1 MAVVQKTNTS
11 FSNPDGSKSSVVV
24 TFAAILND
32 AIVVNVGVRSG
43 FATVSTVTDDLGNTY
58 TKKASVVASDEQDF
72 SQGRF
77 LKAALI
83 QNHVD
88 GEVWTAKSTG
98 TVTKIT
104 VTLTSPSVFA
114 GNIQSYT
121 GMSAFGLGVGSAIL
135 KSSAPSIS
143 FTTTANASVVCA
155 GFSSAFALNQVAG
168 TGTLEGAV
176 TVANPSRAVEVAV
189 ADATKALTGAQV
201 VSLAPTNLVGLSSS
215 PTGILPA
222 TYAVCAVELKA

>member
-1 MAVVQKTNTS
+1 MAVSQKTNAS
-11 FSNPDGSKSSVVV
+11 FFNSDGSKSVLVA
-24 TFAAILND
+24 TFAAVLND
-32 AIVVNVGVRSG
+32 AIVVNIGVRSG
-43 FATVSTVTDDLGNTY
+43 FATVASVTDDLGNTY
-58 TKKASVVASDEQDF
+58 TKKASVVVSDEQDY
-72 SQGRF
+72 SQGRY

-88 GEVWTAKSTG
+88 GEAWTTKSTG

-104 VTLTSPSVFA
+104 ITLTSPTVFA
-114 GNIQSYT
+114 ANIQSYT
-121 GMSAFGLGVGSAIL
+121 GASAFGLGASATVS
-135 KSSAPSIS
+135 KSGAPSIS

-155 GFSSAFALNQVAG
+155 GFSSAYALNQVAG

-176 TVANPSRAVEVAV
+176 SVANPSRGVEVAV
-189 ADATKALTGAQV
+189 ADATKATTGAQV

-222 TYAVCAVELKA
+222 TYAVCAVEVKA